1 MLANIPEPGGKGKGD
16 TQKISN
22 TFPLHPPVPRST
34 NLDYQAISSISPFT
48 TKVQLPSTDKSPQQ
62 ELSPAPP
69 ENNRLR
75 TFRRAGNVCEII
87 AGSCLNSAVIF
98 TFHLLQI
105 HPIGFVLA
113 LGVAHLYFTATA
125 VGESGRRVANVM
137 TGASASISLLCACSE
152 PLSEYWE
159 AWQSKNSAQLEI
171 QQMYQSNSNNDSNN
185 HSDMVSWGGIG
196 LLAVILILFIFH
208 GRR

>member
-1 MLANIPEPGGKGKGD
+1 MLANIPEPERKGKGD
-16 TQKISN
+16 IEKFSN
-22 TFPLHPPVPRST
+22 NFPLHPPTSYST
-34 NLDYQAISSISPFT
+34 SNISPFT
-48 TKVQLPSTDKSPQQ
+48 AKVQLSSSPQNP
-62 ELSPAPP
+62 EPSPLPTPP

-125 VGESGRRVANVM
+125 VGESGRRVVNVM

-159 AWQSKNSAQLEI
+159 AFVSTKSVQVEI
-171 QQMYQSNSNNDSNN
+171 QQMYPKKT
-185 HSDMVSWGGIG
+185 SDEHNWFSWGGIG
-196 LLAVILILFIFH
+196 FLAVILILLIFR